1 MIEFILL
8 IVIATVWIWGVKCV
22 FSEGYLLEKA
32 GDWWYESVPEWA
44 YNPTIGCTA
53 CMSSVHGT
61 LWYWT
66 FGLVLLRETP
76 IGLTLIIWVLFCICL
91 CGVNFIL
98 IESIYKDNGDTT

>member
-8 IVIATVWIWGVKCV
+8 IMVACIWIWGIRCV
-22 FSEGYLLEKA
+22 FSEGYIFELA
-32 GDWWYESVPEWA
+32 GDWIYKTFPSWVYK
-44 YNPTIGCTA
+44 PTIGCTA

-66 FGLVLLRETP
+66 AGMLFLPVTGFIT
-76 IGLTLIIWVLFCICL
+76 TIIVWILFCICL

-98 IESIYKDNGDTT
+98 LESIYKEE